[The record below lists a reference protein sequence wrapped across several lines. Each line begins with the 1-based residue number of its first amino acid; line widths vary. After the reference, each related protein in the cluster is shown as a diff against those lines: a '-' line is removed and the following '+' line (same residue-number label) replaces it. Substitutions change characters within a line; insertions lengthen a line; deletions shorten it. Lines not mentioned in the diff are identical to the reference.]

1 MKTNFISSVTLAQMD
16 SLKKNKKFCIIG
28 IEVSYDK
35 LGFKK
40 KFPKQVFE
48 MPVSE
53 SSINGF
59 AVGLAS
65 QGYRPLVHHGRVEFA
80 MLGFDQIF
88 TQASKWNYMFGGDYP
103 CPVSFK
109 ISLGRREG
117 DGPQHTEG
125 YHSIFLQSNL
135 DIYIP
140 STPQEAYDHIIEI
153 SHSKNPSV
161 LLEHRRLYLIEQSIN
176 KKSINKSSFKIYKK
190 NKNKNILIITY
201 GDGLIDC
208 LMAKNFLSSINI
220 QVSVISIIKFL
231 SLNKNNLQMLK
242 KISSYKKIIFFDT
255 RPFNF
260 GPLNSI
266 LGLITKNF
274 RNNKFKTYVIS
285 PKDTPAPSSQ
295 ILMKKYYPT
304 KKNIVNLVLSIL
316 GNEKKININ
325 LEKDYM
331 YGFPQ
336 LDLDNC
342 E

>member
-1 MKTNFISSVTLAQMD
+1 
-16 SLKKNKKFCIIG
+16 
-28 IEVSYDK
+28 
-35 LGFKK
+35 
-40 KFPKQVFE
+40 
-48 MPVSE
+48 
-53 SSINGF
+53 
-59 AVGLAS
+59 
-65 QGYRPLVHHGRVEFA
+65 
-80 MLGFDQIF
+80 
-88 TQASKWNYMFGGDYP
+88 
-103 CPVSFK
+103 
-109 ISLGRREG
+109 
-117 DGPQHTEG
+117 
-125 YHSIFLQSNL
+125 
-135 DIYIP
+135 
-140 STPQEAYDHIIEI
+140 
-153 SHSKNPSV
+153 
-161 LLEHRRLYLIEQSIN
+161 
-176 KKSINKSSFKIYKK
+176 
-190 NKNKNILIITY
+190 
-201 GDGLIDC
+201 
-208 LMAKNFLSSINI
+208 
-220 QVSVISIIKFL
+220 
-231 SLNKNNLQMLK
+231 MLK

-304 KKNIVNLVLSIL
+304 KKNIVNLILSIL

>member
-1 MKTNFISSVTLAQMD
+1 MKTNFISAITMSQMYA
-16 SLKKNKKFCIIG
+16 LKKNTKFCIIG

-40 KFPKQVFE
+40 KFPNQVFE

-65 QGYRPLVHHGRVEFA
+65 QGYKPLVHHGRVEFA

-88 TQASKWNYMFGGDYP
+88 TQASKWDYMFGGSYP

-125 YHSIFLQSNL
+125 YHSLFLQSNL

-140 STPQEAYDHIIEI
+140 STPQEAYDQIIEI
-153 SHSKNPSV
+153 SQSKNPSV
-161 LLEHRRLYLIEQSIN
+161 FLEHRRLFLVEQSVN
-176 KKSINKSSFKIYKK
+176 KRSINKSSFKIYKK
-190 NKNKNILIITY
+190 NNNKNILIVTY
-201 GDGLIDC
+201 GDGLVDC
-208 LMAKNFLSSINI
+208 LMAKDFLS
-220 QVSVISIIKFL
+220 VMGVELSVMSIIKFL
-231 SLNKNNLQMLK
+231 SINKNNLRMLK
-242 KISSYKKIIFFDT
+242 KISDYKKIIFFDT

-266 LGLITKNF
+266 LGLLTKNLKQSQF
-274 RNNKFKTYVIS
+274 EIHTIS
-285 PKDTPAPSSQ
+285 PQDTPAPSSHL
-295 ILMKKYYPT
+295 LMEKYYPT
-304 KKNIVNLVLSIL
+304 KKDIINLVLNIL
-316 GNEKKININ
+316 GKKQKIKIN

-331 YGFPQ
+331 HGFPK
-336 LDLDNC
+336 LDLDKF
-342 E
+342 

>member
-1 MKTNFISSVTLAQMD
+1 MSQMD
-16 SLKKNKKFCIIG
+16 ILKKNKKFFIIG

-53 SSINGF
+53 YSINGF

-65 QGYRPLVHHGRVEFA
+65 QGYKTFVHHGRVEFA

-88 TQASKWNYMFGGDYP
+88 TQASKWNYMFGGSYP

-140 STPQEAYDHIIEI
+140 STPQEAYDQIIEI
-153 SHSKNPSV
+153 SQSKNPSV
-161 LLEHRRLYLIEQSIN
+161 LLEHRRLYLVTQSIRKN
-176 KKSINKSSFKIYKK
+176 SANRSSFKLYKK
-190 NKNKNILIITY
+190 NKKKDILLITY

-208 LMAKNFLSSINI
+208 LLARKILSDLNI
-220 QVSVISIIKFL
+220 DISVISIIKFL
-231 SLNKNNLQMLK
+231 NSNKSNQKLIQ
-242 KISSYKKIIFFDT
+242 KILSYKKVIFFDT

-266 LGLITKNF
+266 SGLMMKNLDKKI
-274 RNNKFKTYVIS
+274 NIYIIS
-285 PKDTPAPSSQ
+285 PKDIPAPASYL
-295 ILMKKYYPT
+295 LMKKYYPT
-304 KKNIVNLVLSIL
+304 KKNIIDLVLNIL
-316 GNEKKININ
+316 GKKKRDEIKINLDN
-325 LEKDYM
+325 DYL
-331 YGFPQ
+331 YGFPK
-336 LDLDNC
+336 LDLDNI
-342 E
+342 